1 MRSGRHPSSSAFA
14 TFSVR
19 LRPPTVLCW
28 SQPPMFQPQPNWPSC
43 LPFVSC
49 AAFGFPATNVD
60 VADVDDTPAGAAS
73 TNGDARVAHLHVS
86 NLLVCRTPSTV
97 FSTASKRAYARDS
110 KGPPGQANSNVLQYD
125 FIAHASNQVIALLVE
140 SQERAASSAHAWF
153 STSIGSQ
160 SVATWFPTKPPALAS
175 TPSGEPFF
183 GLLCPW
189 RCLMNRIP
197 CGRHLGPGSAR
208 RPRRS

>member
-1 MRSGRHPSSSAFA
+1 VAILPTPSYVGRMKILITFISTSCRSASCLRLAGHPRPPDDGHHGPIRKAISRRPRLQHHFFPSTALSISPTSSALNEARTPMRSGRHPSTSSFA

-43 LPFVSC
+43 LPSVSC

-73 TNGDARVAHLHVS
+73 TNGDARVAHLHFS

-110 KGPPGQANSNVLQYD
+110 
-125 FIAHASNQVIALLVE
+125 
-140 SQERAASSAHAWF
+140 
-153 STSIGSQ
+153 
-160 SVATWFPTKPPALAS
+160 
-175 TPSGEPFF
+175 
-183 GLLCPW
+183 
-189 RCLMNRIP
+189 
-197 CGRHLGPGSAR
+197 
-208 RPRRS
+208 